1 MTVPAV
7 LLAVPFLLPLAP
19 SPAAPDAGGDLAR
32 AVAGE
37 ERRAGGVVGL
47 HALHVP
53 SGRTF
58 SWHADES
65 FPMASVYKLPIALA
79 VLHRVDGGQLS
90 LEEGL
95 AVDEELFR
103 RGMGVPAR
111 ERFRAGVPV
120 LLERA
125 LELMVSES
133 DNTTTDLLLRRIGGP
148 AAVQARLTELGV
160 TGMRVDR
167 TEIRMAADG
176 EGISDLPADDR
187 CSPECYERRRV
198 AVPEEARRRAAQ
210 AFLVDPRDTATPAA
224 ATALIARLL
233 AGELLSKPST
243 ARLLGWMRQSPTG
256 ARRIRA
262 LLPEDAVVYDK
273 TGTHWSGANDVG
285 AVELPGGAGRLLLAV
300 FVKGS
305 QRKLSEQEDAIARIA
320 RLLAERLP
328 TGRAPAS
335 SPAR

>member
-7 LLAVPFLLPLAP
+7 LLAVPLLLPLAP
-19 SPAAPDAGGDLAR
+19 SAESDADLDLAR

-37 ERRAGGVVGL
+37 ERRAGGVVGV

-58 SWHADES
+58 SWRAEER

-79 VLHRVDGGQLS
+79 VLRRVDLGQLS

-95 AVDEELFR
+95 AVDEEAFR

-160 TGMRVDR
+160 SGVRVDR

-176 EGISDLPADDR
+176 EGIADLPADDR
-187 CSPECYERRRV
+187 CSPECYERRR
-198 AVPEEARRRAAQ
+198 ATVPEEARRHAAQ
-210 AFLVDPRDTATPAA
+210 AFLADPRDTATPAA
-224 ATALIARLL
+224 ATALLARLL
-233 AGELLSKPST
+233 SGELLSRPST
-243 ARLLGWMRQSPTG
+243 DRLLGWMRDCPTG
-256 ARRIRA
+256 KRRIQA
-262 LLPEDAVVYDK
+262 GAPKDAVVYDK

-305 QRKLSEQEDAIARIA
+305 EKKLSEQEDAIARIA

-328 TGRAPAS
+328 PERPAAPSAA
-335 SPAR
+335 P